1 MFVFF
6 PKLRKVIFIF
16 LFGLF
21 LKLRKSTF
29 QEKKRDLWCVDETF
43 RIFLLQR
50 HNRGVHA
57 HSCIMCNQGKM
68 ERGNSKI
75 CIGIQ
80 SQLILPEFIYL
91 MLSL

>member
-29 QEKKRDLWCVDETF
+29 QEKKKIYGALMKPSESSCFKDTIEEFTLIVASCVIRARWSGE
-43 RIFLLQR
+43 IQR
-50 HNRGVHA
+50 FV
-57 HSCIMCNQGKM
+57 
-68 ERGNSKI
+68 
-75 CIGIQ
+75 
-80 SQLILPEFIYL
+80 LEFKA
-91 MLSL
+91 S